1 MPTRKPP
8 TGTPTPTHAPSAT
21 PTVAFPY
28 QITPYDYAYETS
40 TPVATPERPAAQYAI
55 KPWTE
60 QDALE
65 LMRTMDAYAAA
76 NHVIAP
82 FYSRYEFIRAQLS
95 VRLAALEFLA
105 RYKNSPYEKDVRWRL
120 AFADAW
126 LTNPG
131 SDAWVIQQVED
142 GFNRGAIREDT
153 LETALT
159 PYGFE
164 ITALV
169 TEPEWPNFQCWF
181 GSQPLTVSGL
191 PGLGDA
197 RILIIRVIELDNGLV
212 AALTK
217 DKNDH
222 YRLTL
227 IRNGVFRWGLGVCQS
242 AAAQD
247 LTGDG
252 IPEIVISENAASG
265 SLRDGAAYIY
275 QWRQGRFVEITGGGI
290 GTWDDEV
297 PYDIQTPTE
306 PDGSK
311 SIRPRE
317 QVQMGTLANDTWRW
331 DGERFSMAERRVV
344 FPLHAWTIENGAIKD
359 ALANGQYAEVEN
371 QLRDP
376 MSVDVSD
383 SDAEPAL
390 RDYLTFE
397 LAVSQALMFHADAA
411 RETLQTLVDS
421 PHRPDLTALPTAAR
435 RFLGFYREE
444 TDLYRACH
452 AALSYY
458 NTIPALVKDSAGNM
472 VNNPAI
478 PIGDYYGALD
488 LCDPQI
494 MLTAL
499 VEKIAPSLS
508 ENVPADLQRY
518 GVQPLYSQK
527 LDIDEDGNADW
538 LVIPSIPKGSSQR
551 IWFFLHSGAGYQ
563 IASAP
568 AASGSAVRVE
578 KLRLPGDDH
587 PAVLLT
593 TGNRLQLYR
602 YRFAGN
608 TLKVDRV
615 LDIGRVKNFKIIPQD
630 DGAALDITTSAR
642 YADHLSPLRGFY
654 EWDRAQQKFIP
665 QDYYERALLV
675 SSQHETTVQAIAD
688 AMNRLVPGMEREYDR
703 SHETA
708 RLRYLLG
715 LSYELSGEVEKAAST
730 YYALW
735 RSQPDQ
741 PYGLMAREKLQDN

>member
-1 MPTRKPP
+1 M
-8 TGTPTPTHAPSAT
+8 
-21 PTVAFPY
+21 AFPY
-28 QITPYDYAYETS
+28 QITPYDHAYETS
-40 TPVATPERPAAQYAI
+40 TPVATPGGPSAQYAL

-76 NHVIAP
+76 NHVIVP
-82 FYSRYEFIRAQLS
+82 FRSLYEFIRAQLP

-126 LTNPG
+126 LTNPE

-153 LETALT
+153 LDTALT

-169 TEPEWPNFQCWF
+169 NDPEAPNFQCLF

-197 RILIIRVIELDNGLV
+197 RILIIRAIEQDNGLV
-212 AALTK
+212 VALTK
-217 DKNDH
+217 DKNDR

-252 IPEIVISENAASG
+252 IQEIVISEVAASG
-265 SLRDGAAYIY
+265 SMRDGAAYIY
-275 QWRQGRFVEITGGGI
+275 QWRQDRFVEITGGGI

-311 SIRPRE
+311 SIRPRK
-317 QVQMGTLANDTWRW
+317 QVQLNTLANDTWRW
-331 DGERFSMAERRVV
+331 DGEQFSMAERRVV
-344 FPLHAWTIENGAIKD
+344 FPLHAWTIGNGAIKD

-376 MSVDVSD
+376 LSVDVSD

-390 RDYLTFE
+390 ADYLTFE
-397 LAVSQALMFHADAA
+397 LAVSQALMFQADAA
-411 RETLQTLVDS
+411 RETLQTLVDA
-421 PHRPDLTALPTAAR
+421 PHRPDLTALPNAAR
-435 RFLGFYREE
+435 RFLGVYREE

-458 NTIPALVKDSAGNM
+458 NTIPSRVKDAAGNA
-472 VNNPAI
+472 VKNPAV
-478 PIGDYYGALD
+478 PIGYYYGALD

-508 ENVPADLQRY
+508 GNVPADFQRY

-527 LDIDEDGNADW
+527 LDINEDGNADW
-538 LVIPSIPKGSSQR
+538 LVIPSFPKGSSQR
-551 IWFFLHSGAGYQ
+551 IWFFLHSGVGYQ

-593 TGNRLQLYR
+593 TGDRLQLYR
-602 YRFAGN
+602 YRFAGD
-608 TLKVDRV
+608 TLKVDRG
-615 LDIGRVKNFKIIPQD
+615 LDIERVKNFKIIPQD
-630 DGAALDITTSAR
+630 DGSALDIAKNAR
-642 YADHLSPLRGFY
+642 YADHLSPLRGIY
-654 EWDRAQQKFIP
+654 QWDSAEQKFIP

-675 SSQHETTVQAIAD
+675 SGQREAAAQEIAD
-688 AMNRLVPGMEREYDR
+688 AITRLVPGMKEEYDR
-703 SHETA
+703 SYETA